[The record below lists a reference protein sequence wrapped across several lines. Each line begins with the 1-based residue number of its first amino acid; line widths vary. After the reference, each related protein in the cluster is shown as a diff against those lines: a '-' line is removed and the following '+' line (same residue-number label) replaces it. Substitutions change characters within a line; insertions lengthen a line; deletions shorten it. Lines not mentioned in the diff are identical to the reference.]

1 MSGLSPGTRLG
12 SYEILAELG
21 KGGMGEVYR
30 ARDSKLDRDVAL
42 KILPDVFAGDP
53 DRVAR
58 FEREAKTLASLNHP
72 NIAHIYDAGS
82 FERGAYLAMELV
94 EGQDLSELIRFSEA
108 GRLSEAG
115 PSGPANTPGL
125 KTRPPSG
132 EDSRPPSGIP
142 LSDAIAIARQIATA
156 LEAAHEQGIIHRDL
170 KPANV
175 KVRADGM
182 VKVLDFGLAKAID
195 RTLDSGPG
203 TLDPQNSPTLTARMT
218 QLGVILGTAAYMAPE
233 QAKGKPVDK
242 RADIFSFGV
251 VLYEMLTGRS
261 LFVAETIPETL
272 AHVMTRP
279 VDLTTLPETTP
290 RRVRELLG
298 RCLEKDPRRRL
309 RDIGEARLVLEDPAL
324 AAGSEDPA
332 SYGPSNRLG
341 ASSES
346 TPYPR
351 WQRILPWALAAL
363 GLGASLGMWAMWQTA
378 LVVPNVQA
386 RFSYTLPEGIE
397 FTRTGRQNLAISPD
411 GTMIAFTANDQIY
424 IRRMGEL
431 DAQPLRG
438 TNIDPRDIVFSPD
451 SQSIAF
457 GTAAS
462 AGAGEQSEVKKI
474 AVSGGAPVTICETT
488 PTFGLH
494 WNGSRIV
501 FSQGTRILSVA
512 ETGGTPEVLVEA
524 AQDSNE
530 EMSRPQLVNGGRD
543 LIYSVRPLGTPYND
557 GQIVI
562 QPVGGGARRVL
573 VQGGSDGR
581 LVSSGHLLWVRDNT
595 LFAQPASASGQLLGG
610 PVPVVEG
617 VESTTIT
624 GAGKFAVAD
633 NGTIAFLPGD
643 GDVTSDLVW
652 IDREGRE
659 QKSGAPSR
667 AYQYPRISPDGTRV
681 AASASD
687 GEQDIWIWD
696 FARQT
701 MSRLT
706 SGFDQDN
713 YPVWTPDS
721 RQVLYRITQSA
732 QGDIFR
738 RMADGT
744 GAAEQVTTTP
754 RTFDTPFQV
763 LKDLRVLAL
772 SADSAASFL
781 YVHTPSGDGTA
792 APLIPTSSRQVGS
805 AEVSPDGRWIAYQSS
820 EGSTVDEIHVRPFP
834 KTDGGHWQISSGG
847 GRMPL
852 WSKDGKELF
861 FRTSNRGRLMAVQVQ
876 ASPGRPDFVYGTPA
890 QALDT
895 STWGGASVGRPYDI
909 SADGRRF
916 LAIIPVTANS
926 AARPTITVIT
936 NWFDELRARARGQ

>member
-12 SYEILAELG
+12 AYEILAELG
-21 KGGMGEVYR
+21 RGGMGEVYR
-30 ARDSKLDRDVAL
+30 ARDGKLDRDVAL

-94 EGQDLSELIRFSEA
+94 EGQDLSELIGNGA
-108 GRLSEAG
+108 L
-115 PSGPANTPGL
+115 PL
-125 KTRPPSG
+125 
-132 EDSRPPSGIP
+132 EDA
-142 LSDAIAIARQIATA
+142 LTIARQIATA
-156 LEAAHEQGIIHRDL
+156 LEAAHEQGVIHRDL

-203 TLDPQNSPTLTARMT
+203 ILDPMNSPTLTARMT
-218 QLGVILGTAAYMAPE
+218 QMGVILGTAAYMAPE

-309 RDIGEARLVLEDPAL
+309 RDIGEARLVLEDPAIATPDTDAQPGAGAFDSAR
-324 AAGSEDPA
+324 AASAP
-332 SYGPSNRLG
+332 PI
-341 ASSES
+341 
-346 TPYPR
+346 PR
-351 WQRILPWALAAL
+351 WQRLLPWALTA
-363 GLGASLGMWAMWQTA
+363 ASLGAAVVLWAPWRTA
-378 LVVPNVQA
+378 TVVPNVQA
-386 RFSYTLPEGIE
+386 RFFYTLPEGVE
-397 FTRTGRQNLAISPD
+397 FTRTGRQNLALSPD
-411 GTMIAFTANDQIY
+411 GTMIAFTANSQIY

-431 DAQPLRG
+431 EAQPLRG
-438 TNIDPRDIVFSPD
+438 SDIDPRDLVFSPD

-457 GTAAS
+457 ATTESGGT
-462 AGAGEQSEVKKI
+462 GVGLGLVKKI
-474 AVSGGAPVTICETT
+474 AVTGGAPVTICETT

-494 WNGSRIV
+494 WSGGRIV
-501 FSQGTRILSVA
+501 SSQGQRILSVA
-512 ETGGTPEVLVEA
+512 DTGGTVEALVEA
-524 AQDSNE
+524 TEDSNE
-530 EMSRPQLVNGGRD
+530 QMARPQVVNGGKD
-543 LIYSVRPLGTPYND
+543 LIYSVRQPGTLFND

-562 QPVGGGARRVL
+562 QPIGGGARRVL
-573 VQGGSDGR
+573 VHGGADGR

-595 LFAQPASASGQLLGG
+595 LFAQPASASAQLSGG

-617 VESTTIT
+617 VDSTAAT
-624 GAGKFAVAD
+624 GAGKFAVSD
-633 NGTIAFLPGD
+633 NGMIAFLSGTGD
-643 GDVTSDLVW
+643 PVSDLVW
-652 IDREGRE
+652 VDREGRE
-659 QKSGAPSR
+659 EKSGAPSR
-667 AYQYPRISPDGTRV
+667 AYTYPRISPDGTRV
-681 AASASD
+681 AAGASD

-696 FARQT
+696 FARKT

-706 SGFDQDN
+706 SGLDQDN
-713 YPVWTPDS
+713 YPVWTPES
-721 RQVLYRITQSA
+721 RQVLYRITEGA

-772 SADSAASFL
+772 SADGGASFL
-781 YVHTPSGDGTA
+781 YVHTPGGDGIAT
-792 APLIPTSSRQVGS
+792 PLIPGSSRQVGS
-805 AEVSPDGRWIAYQSS
+805 AEISPDGRWIAYQSP

-834 KTDGGHWQISSGG
+834 NAGGGHWQISSGG
-847 GRMPL
+847 GRIPM
-852 WSKDGKELF
+852 WSRDGKELF
-861 FRTSNRGRLMAVQVQ
+861 FRTIDRSRLMTVPVQ
-876 ASPGRPDFVYGTPA
+876 ATPGRPDFVYGTPA

-895 STWGGASVGRPYDI
+895 SRWGGAIVGRPFDI

-926 AARPTITVIT
+926 TERPTITVIT
-936 NWFDELRARARGQ
+936 HWFDELRARAGGK

>member
-1 MSGLSPGTRLG
+1 
-12 SYEILAELG
+12 
-21 KGGMGEVYR
+21 MGEVYR

-58 FEREAKTLASLNHP
+58 FEREAKTLAALNHP

-94 EGQDLSELIRFSEA
+94 EGQDLSEMIGGGAEA
-108 GRLSEAG
+108 
-115 PSGPANTPGL
+115 PALHLP
-125 KTRPPSG
+125 
-132 EDSRPPSGIP
+132 
-142 LSDAIAIARQIATA
+142 DAIAIARQIATA

-175 KVRADGM
+175 KVRTDGM
-182 VKVLDFGLAKAID
+182 VKVLDFGLAKA
-195 RTLDSGPG
+195 LGAPG
-203 TLDPQNSPTLTARMT
+203 SEEPGVSAMANSPTMTARMT
-218 QLGVILGTAAYMAPE
+218 QMGMILGTAAYMAPE

-279 VDLTTLPETTP
+279 VDLTTLPDSTP

-324 AAGSEDPA
+324 
-332 SYGPSNRLG
+332 G
-341 ASSES
+341 ASEPNSHASGFEA
-346 TPYPR
+346 PVAPPAPR
-351 WQRILPWALAAL
+351 WQRLLPWALTA
-363 GLGASLGMWAMWQTA
+363 ASLGAA
-378 LVVPNVQA
+378 LVLWAPWRSATAVSNVQA
-386 RFSYTLPEGIE
+386 RFSYTLPEGIA

-424 IRRMGEL
+424 IRRLGEL

-462 AGAGEQSEVKKI
+462 AAAGEQSEVKKI
-474 AVSGGAPVTICETT
+474 AVTGGAPVTICETT

-494 WNGSRIV
+494 WSGSRIV
-501 FSQGTRILSVA
+501 FSQGARILSVA
-512 ETGGTPEVLVEA
+512 ETGGIPEVLVEA
-524 AQDSNE
+524 AQESNE

-543 LIYSVRPLGTPYND
+543 LIYSVRTPGTPYND

-643 GDVTSDLVW
+643 GDVASDLVW

-721 RQVLYRITQSA
+721 RQVLYRITQGT

-852 WSKDGKELF
+852 WSKDGTELF
-861 FRTSNRGRLMAVQVQ
+861 FRTSNRSRLMAVQVQ
-876 ASPGRPDFVYGTPA
+876 TSPGRPDFVYGTPA
-890 QALDT
+890 QVLDT

-926 AARPTITVIT
+926 AERPTITVIT
-936 NWFDELRARARGQ
+936 NWFDELRARAGVK

>member
-1 MSGLSPGTRLG
+1 MSDLSPGTRLG
-12 SYEILAELG
+12 PYEVLSKLG
-21 KGGMGEVYR
+21 AGGMGEVYR

-94 EGQDLSELIRFSEA
+94 EGQDLSALIAAGAEA
-108 GRLSEAG
+108 
-115 PSGPANTPGL
+115 PALHSDGAPGL
-125 KTRPPSG
+125 QPG
-132 EDSRPPSGIP
+132 GIALEDA
-142 LSDAIAIARQIATA
+142 LAIARQIATA
-156 LEAAHEQGIIHRDL
+156 LEAAHEQGVIHRDL

-182 VKVLDFGLAKAID
+182 VKVLDFGLAKA
-195 RTLDSGPG
+195 LDPNASGA
-203 TLDPQNSPTLTARMT
+203 TADPQNSPTLTARMT
-218 QLGVILGTAAYMAPE
+218 QMGVILGTAAYMAPE

-251 VLYEMLTGRS
+251 VLYEMLTGHS

-290 RRVRELLG
+290 RRVRELLA

-309 RDIGEARLVLEDPAL
+309 RDIGEARLVLEDPTI
-324 AAGSEDPA
+324 AAPDTDARPGIGTLDSAQAGPA
-332 SYGPSNRLG
+332 S
-341 ASSES
+341 
-346 TPYPR
+346 TPQAPR
-351 WQRILPWALAAL
+351 WQRVLPWALTA
-363 GLGASLGMWAMWQTA
+363 ASLGIALVLWAPWRTA
-378 LVVPNVQA
+378 TVVPNVQA
-386 RFSYTLPEGIE
+386 RFSYTLPEGVE
-397 FTRTGRQNLAISPD
+397 FSRTGRQNLALSPD

-438 TNIDPRDIVFSPD
+438 TNVDPRDIVFSPD

-457 GTAAS
+457 ATSGIQAL
-462 AGAGEQSEVKKI
+462 GEQSDLKKI
-474 AVSGGAPVTICETT
+474 AVAGGAPVTICETT
-488 PTFGLH
+488 ATFGLH
-494 WNGSRIV
+494 WSGSRIV
-501 FSQGTRILSVA
+501 FSQRGRILSVA
-512 ETGGTPEVLVEA
+512 DTGGTPETLVEV

-530 EMSRPQLVNGGRD
+530 EMARPQLVNGGRD
-543 LIYSVRPLGTPYND
+543 IIYSVRPAGTAYND

-595 LFAQPASASGQLLGG
+595 LFAQPASASAQLSGG

-617 VESTTIT
+617 VDATSIT
-624 GAGKFAVAD
+624 GTGKYAVSD
-633 NGTIAFLPGD
+633 NGLIAFLPGA
-643 GDVTSDLVW
+643 GDVKSDLVW

-659 QKSGAPSR
+659 EKSGAPSR

-706 SGFDQDN
+706 SGVDQDA

-721 RQVLYRITQSA
+721 RQVLYRTSQSTQA
-732 QGDIFR
+732 EIFR

-744 GAAEQVTTTP
+744 GAAEQLTTRP
-754 RTFDTPFQV
+754 RIFDTPFQV
-763 LKDLRVLAL
+763 LKDQRVLAL

-781 YVHTPSGDGTA
+781 YVLTPGADGTA
-792 APLIPTSSRQVGS
+792 APLISTSSRQVGS

-852 WSKDGKELF
+852 WSKDGTELF
-861 FRTSNRGRLMAVQVQ
+861 FRTSNRGRLMGVTVQ
-876 ASPGRPDFVYGTPA
+876 ATPGRPDFVYGSPA
-890 QALDT
+890 QVLDT
-895 STWGGASVGRPYDI
+895 STWRGGNVGRPYDI
-909 SADGRRF
+909 TADGRRL

-926 AARPTITVIT
+926 AERPTITVIT
-936 NWFDELRARARGQ
+936 NWFDELRARAGG